1 MLGSFKRNGK
11 FVKIHYI
18 SCHSILEYDEVQ
30 LLTDLG
36 HDVFSN
42 GAYIDPRGHITLPRP
57 PIKGAVFHEEYAR
70 LSIDFPKTNLPPE
83 LIEPFDAIIVMHSP
97 DVIIQNWDKIKHKKV
112 IWRTI
117 GQSTHGIEA
126 SLEPMRNE
134 GLKIIR
140 YSPKE
145 RTLSNYIGEDVL
157 IRFYKD
163 EDEYSGWIGTGG
175 VVNFAQSLK
184 GRRTHCHYDEIIR
197 VITKYN
203 GLVYGPGNDDLGDRN
218 GGSISYS
225 TQIKKMQES
234 RVMIYGGTAPA
245 SYTLSFIEA
254 LMMGLPIVAISKQL
268 AHIIYDFD
276 FYEVDEILAPI
287 GGLVCDTVEQMF
299 QKTQM
304 MLNDMDFAKEM
315 SEKQRALAIEMFGK
329 KKIIKQWEDFLNEI

>member
-1 MLGSFKRNGK
+1 M
-11 FVKIHYI
+11 KIHYI

-57 PIKGAVFHEEYAR
+57 PISGAIYHEDYAK

-83 LIEPFDAIIVMHSP
+83 LIEPFDVIIVMHSP
-97 DVIIQNWDKIKHKKV
+97 DVIIQNWDNIKHKIV

-117 GQSTHGIEA
+117 GQSTDGVEA
-126 SLEPMRNE
+126 SLEPMRKE

-145 RTLSNYIGEDVL
+145 RNLSNYIGEDVL
-157 IRFYKD
+157 IRFCKD
-163 EDEYSGWIGTGG
+163 EDAYSGWVGSGG
-175 VVNFAQSLK
+175 VVTFAQSLK
-184 GRRTHCHYDEIIR
+184 GRRTHCHYEEVTR
-197 VITKYN
+197 VITKYS
-203 GLVYGPGNDDLGDRN
+203 GLVYGPGNDDLGELN

-225 TQIKKMQES
+225 GQIKKMQEA

-276 FYEVDEILAPI
+276 FYEVDEILAQI
-287 GGLVCDTVEQMF
+287 GGLVCDNVDQMF
-299 QKTQM
+299 EKTEM
-304 MLNDMDFAKEM
+304 MLNDIDFAKEM

-329 KKIIKQWEDFLNEI
+329 KKIIKQWEEFLNGN

>member
-1 MLGSFKRNGK
+1 M
-11 FVKIHYI
+11 KIHYI

-42 GAYIDPRGHITLPRP
+42 GAYIDPRGHLTLPRP
-57 PIKGAVFHEEYAR
+57 GIEGAAYYEDYAN
-70 LSIDFPKTNLPPE
+70 LSLNHPKTNLPME
-83 LIEPFDAIIVMHSP
+83 LIDPFDVIIVMHSP
-97 DVIIQNWDKIKHKKV
+97 DVIVQNWDRIKHKKV

-117 GQSTHGIEA
+117 GQSTEGVEA
-126 SLEPMRNE
+126 SLSQMRDE

-157 IRFYKD
+157 IRFCKD
-163 EDEYSGWIGTGG
+163 EDDFKGWVGTGG
-175 VVNFAQSLK
+175 VVSFAQSLK
-184 GRRTHCHYDEIIR
+184 GRRTHCHYEEVIR
-197 VITKYN
+197 VIDKYN
-203 GLVYGPGNDDLGDRN
+203 GTVYGPGNDDLGIRN
-218 GGSISYS
+218 GGAVPYS
-225 TQIKKMQES
+225 TQIKRMQEA

-254 LMMGLPIVAISKQL
+254 LMMGLPIVAISKEL
-268 AHIIYDFD
+268 AHIIYGFD
-276 FYEVDEILAPI
+276 FYEVDEILAKI
-287 GGLVCDTVEQMF
+287 GGLVCDNVEQMF

-304 MLNDMDFAKEM
+304 MLNDIDFAKEM

-329 KKIIKQWEDFLNEI
+329 KKIIKQWEEFLNAI

>member
-1 MLGSFKRNGK
+1 M
-11 FVKIHYI
+11 KIHYL

-42 GAYIDPRGHITLPRP
+42 GAYADPRGHITLPRP
-57 PIKGAVFHEEYAR
+57 AIKGAKFYEDYAK
-70 LSIDFPKTNLPPE
+70 LSIDSPKTNLPPE
-83 LIEPFDAIIVMHSP
+83 LIEPFDVIIVMHSP
-97 DVIIQNWDKIKHKKV
+97 DIIIQNWDNIKHKTV

-117 GQSTHGIEA
+117 GQSKDGVEA
-126 SLEPMRNE
+126 SLEPMRKE

-145 RTLSNYIGEDVL
+145 RNLSDYIGEDAL

-163 EDEYSGWIGTGG
+163 EDEYSGWHGG
-175 VVNFAQSLK
+175 GRNVVSFAQSLK
-184 GRRTHCHYDEIIR
+184 GRSSHCHYEEINCVVSRYSGI
-197 VITKYN
+197 
-203 GLVYGPGNDDLGDRN
+203 VYGPGNDDLGELN

-225 TQIKKMQES
+225 NQIKKMQEA

-287 GGLVCDTVEQMF
+287 GGLVCDSIEDMF
-299 QKTQM
+299 TKTEM

-315 SEKQRALAIEMFGK
+315 SEKQRSLAIEMFGK
-329 KKIIKQWEDFLNEI
+329 KKIIKQWEKFLNGY